1 MQFIFQ
7 AIGTK
12 WVIDIYKSLSEIE
25 KEKEANLFDLIKKRI
40 DLFDIAYSRF
50 RDDSLVAEI
59 SRKAG
64 DYVLPEDAKPMMDL
78 YFDLYKKTDGL
89 VTPLIGNLIS
99 DAGYDAKY
107 SLKQKKE
114 LEKAPAWEDV
124 IEYNHPNLKVK
135 KPVLL
140 DFGAA
145 GKGYLV
151 DLVSNL
157 IEENGYDE
165 YCVDA
170 GGDIFYKN
178 KEVLKVGLE
187 NPDNTKQ
194 VIGVCELKDESI
206 CGSAGN
212 RRAWGNFTHII
223 NPKTMT
229 SPKEIK
235 AVWVVAKTA
244 LLADALTT
252 CLFFVEPETLTET
265 YDFEYVILYANN
277 TLRNSEG
284 WKGEIFVG

>member
-1 MQFIFQ
+1 MQFTFE

-12 WVIDIYKSLSEIE
+12 WVIDVYSKLE
-25 KEKEANLFDLIKKRI
+25 KEKSLDILVKIKARI
-40 DLFDIAYSRF
+40 DFFDVIYSRF
-50 RDDSLVAEI
+50 REDSMVTQI
-59 SRKAG
+59 SRQAG
-64 DYVLPEDAKPMMDL
+64 NYSFPPDAELMMDL

-114 LEKAPAWEDV
+114 LEEAPEWEDV
-124 IEYNHPNLKVK
+124 IEYNHPILRVK

-151 DLVSNL
+151 DLVSKV
-157 IEENGYDE
+157 IEENGCDE

-178 KEVLKVGLE
+178 KEILKVGLE
-187 NPDNTKQ
+187 NPDNIEQ
-194 VIGVCELKDESI
+194 VIGVCELKNESI
-206 CGSAGN
+206 CGSAGH
-212 RRAWGNFTHII
+212 RRAWGDFTHII

-252 CLFFVEPETLTET
+252 CLFFVEPEVLKD
-265 YDFEYVILYANN
+265 YSFEYVILNADN
-277 TLRNSEG
+277 TVKKSEG
-284 WKGEIFVG
+284 WRGEVFVG

>member
-1 MQFIFQ
+1 MQLIFQ

-12 WVIDIYKSLSEIE
+12 WFIDIYKSLSKVHEERISI
-25 KEKEANLFDLIKKRI
+25 LIKKRI
-40 DLFDIAYSRF
+40 DIFDIAYSRF
-50 RDDSLVAEI
+50 RQDSLVTQI
-59 SRKAG
+59 SKVAG
-64 DYVLPEDAKPMMDL
+64 EYILPEDAKPMMDL
-78 YFDLYKKTDGL
+78 YFDLYKKTNGL
-89 VTPLIGNLIS
+89 VTPLIGKLIS

-124 IEYNHPNLKVK
+124 LEYNHPNLKVK
-135 KPVLL
+135 KPILL

-151 DLVSNL
+151 DLVSKV
-157 IEENGYDE
+157 IEENGYSE

-187 NPDNTKQ
+187 NPDNTEQ
-194 VIGVCELKDESI
+194 VIGICDLKKGSI

-212 RRAWGNFTHII
+212 RRTWGDFTHII

-252 CLFFVEPETLTET
+252 CLFFVEPKTLTET
-265 YDFEYVILYANN
+265 YDFEYVILYADN
-277 TLRNSEG
+277 TVKKSEG
-284 WKGEIFVG
+284 WRGEVFVG